1 MTAPTQ
7 AEAETHPEDLVKT
20 QRSRDAASARYR
32 LRLLVC
38 EEASAEG
45 SIVAHT
51 LTGSLHAV
59 LADAVVQCCHL
70 LP

>member
-1 MTAPTQ
+1 MTALAQ
-7 AEAETHPEDLVKT
+7 AEAETYTEDLVKT
-20 QRSRDAASARYR
+20 QRSRDAASARYM
-32 LRLLVC
+32 LHLLLC

-45 SIVAHT
+45 RIVAHT
-51 LTGSLHAV
+51 LEGPLHAV